1 MGDSQITRMLNLDQA
16 LLTPE
21 QQDEMAA
28 VYDQLKSIA
37 RSQRFKVQNNRIH
50 TTALVNEAWLK
61 SKGKDKTFNN
71 RDHFFGYCALCM
83 RHILYDQARRNK
95 LVTYVDDKALKDQPV
110 YQQSLLLLDMEK
122 QLQLLKEHYPRL
134 EQIFTYRYFGDMDFD
149 AIGRVL
155 DLSERTVLRDWKKA
169 KAMLA
174 AALDA

>member
-1 MGDSQITRMLNLDQA
+1 MGDPQITRMLNLDQS

-21 QQDEMAA
+21 QQDEMAG
-28 VYDQLKSIA
+28 VYHQLKNIA

-95 LVTYVDDKALKDQPV
+95 LVTYVDDKALDDQPV
-110 YQQSLLLLDMEK
+110 YQQSLLLLDIEK
-122 QLQLLKEHYPRL
+122 QLRLLKEHYPRL
-134 EQIFTYRYFGDMDFD
+134 EQIFTYRYYGDMEFD
-149 AIGRVL
+149 AIARVL

>member
-1 MGDSQITRMLNLDQA
+1 MGETQITRMLNLDQSQ
-16 LLTPE
+16 LTPE
-21 QQDEMAA
+21 QQEEMAS
-28 VYDQLKSIA
+28 VYQQLKSIA
-37 RSQRFKVQNNRIH
+37 RTQRFKVQNNRIH

-61 SKGKDKTFNN
+61 SKGGDKTFNN

-95 LVTYVDDKALKDQPV
+95 LVTYVDDKDLKDQPV
-110 YQQSLLLLDMEK
+110 YQQSLLMLDVEIK
-122 QLQLLKEHYPRL
+122 LQLLKEHYPRL

-149 AIGRVL
+149 AIARL
-155 DLSERTVLRDWKKA
+155 LNLSERTVLRDWKKS